1 MNILIGTLIIIGAFF
16 SVLRLVFGPTT
27 PDRIVAVDTLN
38 VIITGSIV
46 FIAFLLKSDL
56 YLDIALV
63 YGALSFLETVVIARY
78 LEGKK

>member
-1 MNILIGTLIIIGAFF
+1 MNIFIGILITFGALF
-16 SVLRLVFGPTT
+16 SVLRLIFGPTT
-27 PDRIVAVDTLN
+27 PDRVVAVDTLN

-46 FIAFLLKSDL
+46 FLAYVFKSDL

>member
-1 MNILIGTLIIIGAFF
+1 MNILIGTLITIGAFF
-16 SVLRLVFGPTT
+16 SVLRLIFGPTT

>member
-1 MNILIGTLIIIGAFF
+1 MNTLIGLLIAIGAFF
-16 SVLRLVFGPTT
+16 SIIRLIQGPTT
-27 PDRIVAVDTLN
+27 PDRVVAIDTLN

-46 FIAFLLKSDL
+46 FLAFLFKSEL

>member
-1 MNILIGTLIIIGAFF
+1 MNTLIGLLIVIGAFF
-16 SVLRLVFGPTT
+16 SIIRLVQGPTT
-27 PDRIVAVDTLN
+27 PDRVVAIDTLN

-46 FIAFLLKSDL
+46 FLAFLFKSDL

>member
-1 MNILIGTLIIIGAFF
+1 MNIFIGILITFGAFF
-16 SVLRLVFGPTT
+16 SVLRLIFGPTT
-27 PDRIVAVDTLN
+27 PDRVVAVDTLN

-46 FIAFLLKSDL
+46 FLAFVFNSSL

>member
-1 MNILIGTLIIIGAFF
+1 MIMFIGSLIAIGALF
-16 SVLRLVFGPTT
+16 SVLRLIFGPTT
-27 PDRIVAVDTLN
+27 PDRVVAVDTLN

-46 FIAFLLKSDL
+46 FIAFILKSEL